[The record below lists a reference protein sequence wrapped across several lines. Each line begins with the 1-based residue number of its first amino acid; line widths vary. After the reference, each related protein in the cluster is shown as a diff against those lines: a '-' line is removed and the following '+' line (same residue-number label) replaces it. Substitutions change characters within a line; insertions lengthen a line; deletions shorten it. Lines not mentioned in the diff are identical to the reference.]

1 MTFDGLMQTLRDRA
15 GDLSP
20 QLQRAAG
27 LLETHQH
34 DIALLSMRDLA
45 RRCDLPPA
53 TFSRLARALG
63 FEDFAAL
70 REVCVNQLRQQ
81 ADGFAGRASALQGD
95 DAAGAS
101 DAERI
106 GTAIGMHVQAA
117 FSPANLAALD
127 MVAAALC
134 KARRVYLLG
143 ARSCLALT
151 HAFGYAAQLFDD
163 KVTLCT
169 GSGNTLADPL
179 RFCGTDDIVIAV
191 TFDPYT
197 REVIE
202 AMQYAHARGARLVYV
217 TDSAIAPGA
226 ELAWQQLVAPVAIPS
241 FFHSLTAPLALL
253 DALLMTWFRHAGPT
267 ALAHLADSDAQLKQQ
282 HAYVRS
288 ARRSEAAIAVPSSH
302 ADSERP

>member
-106 GTAIGMHVQAA
+106 GTAIGMHLQAA

>member
-1 MTFDGLMQTLRDRA
+1 MTFDELMQTLRDRA

-20 QLQRAAG
+20 QLQRAAM
-27 LLETHQH
+27 LLETHRH
-34 DIALLSMRDLA
+34 DIALLSMRDFA

-63 FEDFAAL
+63 FDDFAVL
-70 REVCVNQLRQQ
+70 RDICVTHLRQQ
-81 ADGFAGRASALQGD
+81 ADGFAGRATALQGD
-95 DAAGAS
+95 DGAGAS
-101 DAERI
+101 EAERI
-106 GTAIGMHVQAA
+106 GMTIGAHVQSA

-127 MVAAALC
+127 RVAAALC

-179 RFCGTDDIVIAV
+179 RFCGEDDIIVAV

-202 AMQYAHARGARLVYV
+202 AMQYAHARGARIVYV

-241 FFHSLTAPLALL
+241 FFHSLAAPLALL
-253 DALLMTWFRHAGPT
+253 DALLMTWFRHAGPR

-282 HAYVRS
+282 AAYVRS
-288 ARRSEAAIAVPSSH
+288 ARRSEAAVAVPPTQ
-302 ADSERP
+302 R

>member
-1 MTFDGLMQTLRDRA
+1 MTFEELMQTLRDRA
-15 GDLSP
+15 GNLSP
-20 QLQRAAG
+20 QLQRAAM

-34 DIALLSMRDLA
+34 DIALLSMRDFA
-45 RRCDLPPA
+45 RRCDLAPA

-70 REVCVNQLRQQ
+70 REICVNHLRQQ
-81 ADGFAGRASALQGD
+81 ADGFAGRASTLQGS
-95 DAAGAS
+95 DATGAS

-106 GTAIGMHVQAA
+106 GMAIGAHVQSA
-117 FSPANLAALD
+117 FSAANMVSLET
-127 MVAAALC
+127 VAAALC
-134 KARRVYLLG
+134 AARRVYLLG

-163 KVTLCT
+163 KVTLCA

-179 RFCGTDDIVIAV
+179 RFCGEGDIVIAV

-197 REVIE
+197 REVVE

-241 FFHSLTAPLALL
+241 FFHSLAAPLALL
-253 DALLMTWFRHAGPT
+253 DALLMTWFRRAGPT
-267 ALAHLADSDAQLKQQ
+267 ALARLADSDAQLKQQ
-282 HAYVRS
+282 HAYVRN
-288 ARRSEAAIAVPSSH
+288 ARRSEAAVAVPP
-302 ADSERP
+302 AQR

>member
-1 MTFDGLMQTLRDRA
+1 MQTLRDRA

-20 QLQRAAG
+20 QLQRAAM

-63 FEDFAAL
+63 FDDFGAL
-70 REVCVNQLRQQ
+70 RDICVNHLRQQ

-95 DAAGAS
+95 DAPGAS

-106 GTAIGMHVQAA
+106 SMAIGAHVQSA
-117 FSPANLAALD
+117 FSAANLAALD
-127 MVAAALC
+127 TVAAALC

-163 KVTLCT
+163 KVTLCA
-169 GSGNTLADPL
+169 GNGNTLADPL
-179 RFCGTDDIVIAV
+179 RFCKGGEGGDIVIAV

-197 REVIE
+197 REVVE

-241 FFHSLTAPLALL
+241 FFHSLAAPLALL

-288 ARRSEAAIAVPSSH
+288 ARRSEAAVAHPVPIGPTQ
-302 ADSERP
+302 R

>member
-15 GDLSP
+15 ADLSP
-20 QLQRAAG
+20 QLQRAAM
-27 LLETHQH
+27 LLETHQR

-63 FEDFAAL
+63 FDDFAAL
-70 REVCVNQLRQQ
+70 RDICVNHLRQQ

-106 GTAIGMHVQAA
+106 GMAIGAHVQSA

-127 MVAAALC
+127 TVAAALC
-134 KARRVYLLG
+134 RARRVFLLG

-151 HAFGYAAQLFDD
+151 HAFGYAAQLFDE
-163 KVTLCT
+163 KVTLCA

-179 RFCGTDDIVIAV
+179 RFCGEGDIVVAV

-226 ELAWQQLVAPVAIPS
+226 ELAWQHLIAPVAIPS
-241 FFHSLTAPLALL
+241 FFHSLAAPLALL
-253 DALLMTWFRHAGPT
+253 DALLMTWFRRAGTT

-282 HAYVRS
+282 QAYVRS
-288 ARRSEAAIAVPSSH
+288 ARRSEAAVAHPAPVVPTQ
-302 ADSERP
+302 R

>member
-20 QLQRAAG
+20 QLQRAAQ
-27 LLETHQH
+27 LLETHRN

-70 REVCVNQLRQQ
+70 REVCVNHLRQQ
-81 ADGFAGRASALQGD
+81 ADGFAGRASALQG
-95 DAAGAS
+95 AETAGAS
-101 DAERI
+101 HAERI
-106 GTAIGMHVQAA
+106 GAAIGAHLQSA
-117 FSPANLAALD
+117 FSPANLATLET
-127 MVAAALC
+127 VAAALC
-134 KARRVYLLG
+134 EARRIYLLG

-163 KVTLCT
+163 KVVLCA

-179 RFCGTDDIVIAV
+179 RFCGEGDIVVAV

-202 AMQYAHARGARLVYV
+202 AMEYAHARGARLVYV

-226 ELAWQQLVAPVAIPS
+226 ELAWQHLVAPVTIPS
-241 FFHSLTAPLALL
+241 FFHSLAAPLALL
-253 DALLMTWFRHAGPT
+253 DALLMTWFRHAGPA

-282 HAYVRS
+282 HAYVRN
-288 ARRSEAAIAVPSSH
+288 ARRSEAAIAVPP
-302 ADSERP
+302 AQR

>member
-1 MTFDGLMQTLRDRA
+1 MTFEELMQTLRDRA
-15 GDLSP
+15 ADLSP
-20 QLQRAAG
+20 QLQRAAM

-70 REVCVNQLRQQ
+70 RDICVNHLRQQ
-81 ADGFAGRASALQGD
+81 ADGFAGRASALQGT

-106 GTAIGMHVQAA
+106 GTAIGAHVQSA
-117 FSPANLAALD
+117 FSPANLVALE
-127 MVAAALC
+127 VAADALC
-134 KARRVYLLG
+134 SARRVYLLG

-163 KVTLCT
+163 KVTLCS
-169 GSGNTLADPL
+169 GAGNTLADPL
-179 RFCGTDDIVIAV
+179 RFCGEADVVIAV

-202 AMQYAHARGARLVYV
+202 AMQYTHARGARLVYV

-241 FFHSLTAPLALL
+241 FFHSLAAPLALL
-253 DALLMTWFRHAGPT
+253 DALLMTWFRRAGPT
-267 ALAHLADSDAQLKQQ
+267 ALAHLAASDAQLKQQ
-282 HAYVRS
+282 QAYVRS
-288 ARRSEAAIAVPSSH
+288 ARRSEAAIAHPAPVVPTQ
-302 ADSERP
+302 R

>member
-1 MTFDGLMQTLRDRA
+1 MTFEGLMQTLRDRA

-20 QLQRAAG
+20 QLQRAAM

-45 RRCDLPPA
+45 RRCDLAPA

-70 REVCVNQLRQQ
+70 REICVNHLRQQ

-95 DAAGAS
+95 TADAS

-106 GTAIGMHVQAA
+106 GMAISAHVQSA
-117 FSPANLAALD
+117 FSAANVAALET
-127 MVAAALC
+127 VAAALC
-134 KARRVYLLG
+134 TARRVYLLG

-163 KVTLCT
+163 KVTVCAGT
-169 GSGNTLADPL
+169 GNTLADPL
-179 RFCGTDDIVIAV
+179 RFCGPGDIVVAV

-226 ELAWQQLVAPVAIPS
+226 ELAWQRLVAPVTIPS
-241 FFHSLTAPLALL
+241 FFHSLAAPLALL

-267 ALAHLADSDAQLKQQ
+267 ALAHLADSDAQLRQQ

-288 ARRSEAAIAVPSSH
+288 ARRSEAAVAVPP
-302 ADSERP
+302 AQR

>member
-1 MTFDGLMQTLRDRA
+1 MTFEGLMQTLRDRA
-15 GDLSP
+15 ADLSP
-20 QLQRAAG
+20 QLQRAAM

-70 REVCVNQLRQQ
+70 RDICVNHLRQQ
-81 ADGFAGRASALQGD
+81 ADGFAGRASTLQGT

-106 GTAIGMHVQAA
+106 GTAIGAHVQSA
-117 FSPANLAALD
+117 FSPTNLVALE
-127 MVAAALC
+127 AAADALC
-134 KARRVYLLG
+134 SARRVYLLG

-163 KVTLCT
+163 KVTLCS
-169 GSGNTLADPL
+169 GAGNTLADPL
-179 RFCGTDDIVIAV
+179 RFSGEADVVIAV

-241 FFHSLTAPLALL
+241 FFHSLAAPLALL
-253 DALLMTWFRHAGPT
+253 DALLMTWFRRAGPT

-282 HAYVRS
+282 QAYVRS
-288 ARRSEAAIAVPSSH
+288 ARRSEAAIAHPAPVLPTQ
-302 ADSERP
+302 R

>member
-1 MTFDGLMQTLRDRA
+1 MTFDGLIQTLRDRA

-20 QLQRAAG
+20 QLQRAAM

-63 FEDFAAL
+63 FDDFAAL
-70 REVCVNQLRQQ
+70 REICVNQLRQQ
-81 ADGFAGRASALQGD
+81 ADGFAGRASALQSNGA
-95 DAAGAS
+95 DAEAATS

-106 GTAIGMHVQAA
+106 GAAIGAHVQST
-117 FSPANLAALD
+117 FSSANLAVLD
-127 MVAAALC
+127 TVAAELC
-134 KARRVYLLG
+134 RARRVYLVG

-163 KVTLCT
+163 KVTLCS
-169 GSGNTLADPL
+169 GAGNTLADPL
-179 RFCGTDDIVIAV
+179 RFCEARDIVIAV

-197 REVIE
+197 REVVE
-202 AMQYAHARGARLVYV
+202 AMQYAHERGARLVYV

-241 FFHSLTAPLALL
+241 FFHSLAAPLALL
-253 DALLMTWFRHAGPT
+253 DALLMTWFRHAGPS
-267 ALAHLADSDAQLKQQ
+267 ALARLTDSDAQLKQQ

-288 ARRSEAAIAVPSSH
+288 ARRSEAAVVAPSTP
-302 ADSERP
+302 R

>member
-1 MTFDGLMQTLRDRA
+1 MTFEGLMQTLRDRA
-15 GDLSP
+15 ADLTP
-20 QLQRAAG
+20 QLQRAAM

-70 REVCVNQLRQQ
+70 RDICVNHLRQQ
-81 ADGFAGRASALQGD
+81 ADGFAGRASTLQGT

-106 GTAIGMHVQAA
+106 GTAIGAHVQSA
-117 FSPANLAALD
+117 FSPTNLVALE
-127 MVAAALC
+127 AAADALC
-134 KARRVYLLG
+134 AARRVYLLG

-163 KVTLCT
+163 KVTLCS
-169 GSGNTLADPL
+169 GAGNTLADPL
-179 RFCGTDDIVIAV
+179 RFCGEGDVVIAV

-241 FFHSLTAPLALL
+241 FFHSLAAPLALL
-253 DALLMTWFRHAGPT
+253 DALLMTWFRRAGPT

-282 HAYVRS
+282 QAYVRS
-288 ARRSEAAIAVPSSH
+288 ARRSEAAIAHPAPVVPTQ
-302 ADSERP
+302 R

>member
-1 MTFDGLMQTLRDRA
+1 M
-15 GDLSP
+15 
-20 QLQRAAG
+20 
-27 LLETHQH
+27 
-34 DIALLSMRDLA
+34 
-45 RRCDLPPA
+45 
-53 TFSRLARALG
+53 
-63 FEDFAAL
+63 
-70 REVCVNQLRQQ
+70 
-81 ADGFAGRASALQGD
+81 
-95 DAAGAS
+95 
-101 DAERI
+101 
-106 GTAIGMHVQAA
+106 AIGSHVQSA

-127 MVAAALC
+127 IVAAALC
-134 KARRVYLLG
+134 RARRVYLLG

-151 HAFGYAAQLFDD
+151 HALGYAAQLFDD
-163 KVTLCT
+163 KVTLCA

-179 RFCGTDDIVIAV
+179 RFCGDGDIVVAV

-241 FFHSLTAPLALL
+241 FFHSLAAPMALL

-282 HAYVRS
+282 AAYVRS
-288 ARRSEAAIAVPSSH
+288 ARRSDAAVAVP
-302 ADSERP
+302 PTQP

>member
-20 QLQRAAG
+20 QLQRAAM
-27 LLETHQH
+27 LLETHQR

-63 FEDFAAL
+63 FDDFAAL
-70 REVCVNQLRQQ
+70 RDICVNHLRQQ

-95 DAAGAS
+95 AGDGSAGTS

-106 GTAIGMHVQAA
+106 GMAIGAHIQAA
-117 FSPANLAALD
+117 FSPANVAALD
-127 MVAAALC
+127 TVAAALC

-163 KVTLCT
+163 KVTLCA

-179 RFCGTDDIVIAV
+179 RFCGDGDIVIAV

-241 FFHSLTAPLALL
+241 FFHSLAAPLALL
-253 DALLMTWFRHAGPT
+253 DALLMTWFRHAGPK
-267 ALAHLADSDAQLKQQ
+267 ALAHLADSDAQLMQQ

-288 ARRSEAAIAVPSSH
+288 ARRSEAAVAVPQTQ
-302 ADSERP
+302 R

>member
-1 MTFDGLMQTLRDRA
+1 MTFDGLIQTLRDRA

-20 QLQRAAG
+20 QLQRAAA
-27 LLETHQH
+27 LLEKHQH

-63 FEDFAAL
+63 FEDFGAL

-101 DAERI
+101 DAQRI
-106 GTAIGMHVQAA
+106 GTAIGGHVQAA
-117 FSPANLAALD
+117 FSAVNLAALET
-127 MVAAALC
+127 VAVALC

-179 RFCGTDDIVIAV
+179 RFCGADDIVIAV

-226 ELAWQQLVAPVAIPS
+226 ELAWQQLIAPVAIPS
-241 FFHSLTAPLALL
+241 FFHSLAAPLALL

-288 ARRSEAAIAVPSSH
+288 ARRSEAAVAVPATS
-302 ADSERP
+302 R